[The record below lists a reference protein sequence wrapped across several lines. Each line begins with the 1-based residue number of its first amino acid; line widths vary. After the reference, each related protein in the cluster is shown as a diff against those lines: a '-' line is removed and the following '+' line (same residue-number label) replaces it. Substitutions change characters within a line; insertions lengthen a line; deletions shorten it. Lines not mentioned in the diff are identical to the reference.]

1 MFDWKHNRQ
10 TRNKPRMKRVVVT
23 GLGCISALGMNYKEF
38 APRLLRG
45 DNGIGPITLFDTT
58 EFHTKVAAE
67 TKGYHEE
74 EWFDEKQISQQDRFA
89 QFAVLT
95 AREAARDAG
104 LELKGDLSRRTAVV
118 HGTGVGGQT
127 TQDYSYHRIYA
138 EGAKRLHP
146 FTVPKLMPCAAAC
159 HISMDLGITGPAF
172 GLVSACASAG
182 HAVAMGL
189 MMLRSGMVDVVIAG
203 GSEAPIAPGS
213 VRGWEGLRVMAK
225 DTCRPF
231 SRHRGGMVL
240 GEGAGALILETLEH
254 AQKRG
259 ATIHAELAG
268 AGMSSDAGNLVQPC
282 VKGASQ
288 ALTSAL
294 EDSGLAPADVDYINA
309 HGTAT
314 AQNDPTETAA
324 IKEVFGAHAR
334 SLPVSSSKSMFGH
347 LLGAAAALEAI
358 ATITALKTQVAPP
371 TIGYLEKDPDCD
383 LDYVPNE
390 ARPMKIRSALSN
402 SFGFGGMNTV
412 LAFRSFEM

>member
-1 MFDWKHNRQ
+1 MR
-10 TRNKPRMKRVVVT
+10 RVVVT
-23 GLGCISALGMNYKEF
+23 GMGCISALGLNYREF
-38 APRLLRG
+38 ETRVLRG
-45 DNGIGPITLFDTT
+45 DAGIGPLTLFDTAD
-58 EFHTKVAAE
+58 FQTKIAAE
-67 TKGYHEE
+67 AKGYCEGD
-74 EWFDEKQISQQDRFA
+74 WFDEKQISQMDRFT
-89 QFAVLT
+89 QFAVVT

-104 LELKGDLSRRTAVV
+104 LELKGDLARRTAVV

-146 FTVPKLMPCAAAC
+146 FTVPKLMPSAAAC

-189 MMLRSGMVDVVIAG
+189 LMLRSGLVDAAIAG
-203 GSEAPIAPGS
+203 GSEACIVPGTI
-213 VRGWEGLRVMAK
+213 RGWEGLRVMAK

-231 SRHRGGMVL
+231 SKHRGGMVI
-240 GEGAGALILETLEH
+240 GEGAGTLVLETLEH
-254 AQKRG
+254 AQGRG

-268 AGMSSDAGNLVQPC
+268 VGMSSDAGNLVQPC
-282 VKGASQ
+282 VKGAAQ
-288 ALTSAL
+288 AITSAL
-294 EDSGLAPADVDYINA
+294 EDARLTPDAIDYINA

-314 AQNDPTETAA
+314 AQNDPTETQA
-324 IKEVFGAHAR
+324 IKEVFGSRAR
-334 SLPVSSSKSMFGH
+334 GLPISSSKSMFGH

-358 ATITALKTQVAPP
+358 VTIAALKSQVAPP
-371 TIGYLEKDPDCD
+371 TIGYLEPDPACD

-390 ARPMKIRSALSN
+390 ARPMKIRAALSN

-412 LAFRSFEM
+412 LAFRRFEPWT

>member
-1 MFDWKHNRQ
+1 MN
-10 TRNKPRMKRVVVT
+10 RVVVT
-23 GLGCISALGMNYKEF
+23 GIGCISSLGMNYPEF
-38 APRLLRG
+38 SGRVLRG
-45 DNGIGPITLFDTT
+45 DCGIGRLTLFDTT
-58 EFHTKVAAE
+58 DFQTKIAAE
-67 TKGYHEE
+67 VKGYHDV
-74 EWFDEKQISQQDRFA
+74 EWFDEKQISQMDRFT

-95 AREAARDAG
+95 AREAVRDAG
-104 LELKGDLSRRTAVV
+104 LEIQGDLARRTAVT
-118 HGTGVGGQT
+118 HGTGVGPQT

-182 HAVAMGL
+182 HAIAVGT
-189 MMLRSGMVDVVIAG
+189 MMLRSGMVDAAIVG
-203 GSEAPIAPGS
+203 GSEACIVPGS
-213 VRGWEGLRVMAK
+213 IRGWEGLRVMAK

-231 SRHRGGMVL
+231 SKHRGGMVI
-240 GEGAGALILETLEH
+240 GEGAGALVLETLDH
-254 AQKRG
+254 ARRRG
-259 ATIHAELAG
+259 ARIHAELAG
-268 AGMSSDAGNLVQPC
+268 IGMSSDAGNLVQPC
-282 VKGASQ
+282 VKGAAQ

-294 EDSGLAPADVDYINA
+294 EDARMNPDDVDYINA

-324 IKEVFGAHAR
+324 IKEVFGTHAKQ
-334 SLPVSSSKSMFGH
+334 LPISSSKSMFGH

-358 ATITALKTQVAPP
+358 TTIAALKTQVAPP
-371 TIGYLEKDPDCD
+371 TIGYLEQDPECD

-390 ARPMKIRSALSN
+390 ARPVKIRTALSN

-412 LAFRSFEM
+412 LALKSFAE